1 MKRPYMK
8 YSASPARITTPMI
21 AQITTRDV
29 GNSSAR
35 GVSFFLC
42 DRETR
47 MGDPRENFGRRT
59 VAERRDS
66 SYRSAA
72 PFATVFRMRIRTVR
86 RDPSTTGSQVVSALI
101 GGIAGVA
108 AGVVLAQL
116 FGGAPG
122 LAARARRG
130 AAPAAGPEAGYDADW
145 EEPEDEIE
153 DDDDDVAFEP
163 SDDGLG
169 ERVLEAFVNDP
180 ILAERAIDIEV
191 QPDATVAL
199 SGAVD
204 AEPEVAYAAT
214 LARGVPGVKRV
225 VTALVTPA

>member
-1 MKRPYMK
+1 
-8 YSASPARITTPMI
+8 
-21 AQITTRDV
+21 
-29 GNSSAR
+29 
-35 GVSFFLC
+35 
-42 DRETR
+42 
-47 MGDPRENFGRRT
+47 
-59 VAERRDS
+59 
-66 SYRSAA
+66 
-72 PFATVFRMRIRTVR
+72 MRIRTVR

-116 FGGAPG
+116 FGGVPG
-122 LAARARRG
+122 IAARVRRRT
-130 AAPAAGPEAGYDADW
+130 APPTGPEPGYDADW
-145 EEPEDEIE
+145 EEPADEIADDEAIESAEDEAIE
-153 DDDDDVAFEP
+153 PA
-163 SDDGLG
+163 DDGLG

-191 QPDATVAL
+191 QPNATVAL